1 MESVD
6 ASADI
11 ASSRTLGQTLAS
23 ERERQGLSRSDAAQ
37 RLHMSAYQI
46 EALETG
52 DYSRLPKGTF
62 LRGFVRNYAKV
73 LGLGADE
80 ALSLLPEHAPRDQKP
95 GIVVPTQN
103 IRFDPIGDR
112 LQNPYVKAATL
123 AVVALAIGFAAMYW
137 WLFIKP
143 TPPGAAARKTA
154 ETQMAVA
161 APAAK
166 PETMAKAP
174 TEPARVEPPKTEPP
188 KTEAKQPEPS
198 KPDAKPLAK
207 PESKPLAKSEAA
219 ATPKSDS
226 KPPAPPAPA
235 AAPAKG
241 EVVRVGGDGNVL
253 KFVFKGSSWVEIRDA
268 KGRVLLSRLNP
279 AGSEAEVSGKPPFNV
294 IVGNAPEVQLFY
306 NDHQFDLE
314 PHTKVAVARFTVE

>member
-1 MESVD
+1 VESVD

-11 ASSRTLGQTLAS
+11 ASSRTLGQALAS

-62 LRGFVRNYAKV
+62 LRGFVRNYTKV
-73 LGLGADE
+73 LGLSADE
-80 ALSLLPEHAPRDQKP
+80 ALALLPEHAPRDQKP

-123 AVVALAIGFAAMYW
+123 ALVALAIGFAAMYW

-143 TPPGAAARKTA
+143 TPPGAARKTA
-154 ETQMAVA
+154 AAQVAVA
-161 APAAK
+161 APAAQ
-166 PETMAKAP
+166 PETIAKALA
-174 TEPARVEPPKTEPP
+174 EPARIEPPRIEPPKSD
-188 KTEAKQPEPS
+188 AKQPEPS
-198 KPDAKPLAK
+198 KSDA
-207 PESKPLAKSEAA
+207 KPLAKSEAKPLA
-219 ATPKSDS
+219 KSDAAA
-226 KPPAPPAPA
+226 PPRSDAKPPAPA

-241 EVVRVGGDGNVL
+241 EVLRVGGDGNVL

-306 NDHQFDLE
+306 NDHPFDLE